1 MPPAPT
7 PATVPSTF
15 VSQPQRGNPRGI
27 RARATDHAVRR
38 FAERAVGVIVD
49 EGMDDTSALAELGRR
64 GVNVRRVR
72 QTLSKLGGIGVA
84 NQAQA
89 VIVNGLKLV
98 IRDGAVVTVLA
109 KNQMREPRAPD
120 EAPASTAR
128 CVLHADYRP

>member
-7 PATVPSTF
+7 SGPAS
-15 VSQPQRGNPRGI
+15 SEAIQPAQRGNPRGI

-49 EGMDDTSALAELGRR
+49 EGMDDTAAIAELARR

-84 NQAQA
+84 NRAQA

-98 IRDGAVVTVLA
+98 IRDGCVVTVLA
-109 KNQMREPRAPD
+109 KNQVREPSAEPMAETPRRP
-120 EAPASTAR
+120 
-128 CVLHADYRP
+128 CVLDVRYRA